1 MYLESI
7 SSMRRIAVDRAAL
20 RSTHPGALRA
30 GRFRDRDEWSRR
42 AGRGG
47 DARGQRSRRAAPSV
61 DDNQLAATKDIASI
75 LRARMGEQ
83 HELWIK
89 DIASSHELVVDVVL
103 DTTGEIIAEP
113 PFIARRAEAR
123 FAVYAAEAP
132 PSRPERFRI
141 EDAGFAVK
149 LVGEPLVPPEAA

>member
-1 MYLESI
+1 MTTPLYVALTRARSVLVASGIQTSGPGEQVVAA
-7 SSMRRIAVDRAAL
+7 MREVSDL
-20 RSTHPGALRA
+20 A
-30 GRFRDRDEWSRR
+30 G
-42 AGRGG
+42 
-47 DARGQRSRRAAPSV
+47 AAPSV
-61 DDNQLAATKDIASI
+61 DDSQLAATKDIASF
-75 LRARMGEQ
+75 LRARLGEQ

-89 DIASSHELVVDVVL
+89 DIASTHELVVDVVL

-113 PFIARRAEAR
+113 LFIARRAEAR

>member
-1 MYLESI
+1 
-7 SSMRRIAVDRAAL
+7 
-20 RSTHPGALRA
+20 
-30 GRFRDRDEWSRR
+30 
-42 AGRGG
+42 
-47 DARGQRSRRAAPSV
+47 V
-61 DDNQLAATKDIASI
+61 DDNQLAATKDIASF
-75 LRARMGEQ
+75 LRARLGEQ
-83 HELWIK
+83 PELWIK
-89 DIASSHELVVDVVL
+89 DIASSREFVVDLVL

-149 LVGEPLVPPEAA
+149 LVGDPPLRRPSWAQNDSRSFDWISGRDDNESKP